1 MKDYESL
8 GIGKVIE
15 SLRRGKQM
23 TQEDLAEKAGLEP
36 NTISRIERDD
46 VVPSYWSILNIGRA
60 LNLTPMEFGE
70 KIEKHSKILDY
81 YRQQNKRELKIRYG
95 DNRYIVFLLKINVK
109 LFTLIKR
116 KDKEVITYV
125 MIFHQ
130 QLLIQRAFEFF
141 VRAR

>member
-46 VVPSYWSILNIGRA
+46 VVPSYLSILNIGRA
-60 LNLTPMEFGE
+60 LNLTPMEFSE
-70 KIEKHSKILDY
+70 KIQKYSKILDY
-81 YRQQNKRELKIRYG
+81 YRLE
-95 DNRYIVFLLKINVK
+95 
-109 LFTLIKR
+109 
-116 KDKEVITYV
+116 
-125 MIFHQ
+125 
-130 QLLIQRAFEFF
+130 
-141 VRAR
+141 

>member
-8 GIGKVIE
+8 GIGRVIE

-46 VVPSYWSILNIGRA
+46 VVPSYLSILNIALA
-60 LNLTPMEFGE
+60 LNLTPIEFAT

-81 YRQQNKRELKIRYG
+81 YRQRNK
-95 DNRYIVFLLKINVK
+95 DN
-109 LFTLIKR
+109 
-116 KDKEVITYV
+116 
-125 MIFHQ
+125 
-130 QLLIQRAFEFF
+130 
-141 VRAR
+141 